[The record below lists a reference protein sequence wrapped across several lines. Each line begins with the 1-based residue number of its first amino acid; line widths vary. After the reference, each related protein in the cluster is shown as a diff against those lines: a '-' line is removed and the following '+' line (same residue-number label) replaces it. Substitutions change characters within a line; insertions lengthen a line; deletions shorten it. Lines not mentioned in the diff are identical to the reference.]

1 MNITGVNIES
11 TLQQIPSD
19 FAKRLWAKD
28 PTLWK
33 TDEAVQAAI
42 RNRLGWLTLPEDMP
56 KVAGKLK
63 SFAAD
68 VRRKGFTHM
77 VLLGMGGSSLC
88 PEVLRLTFGSA
99 KDGLKLF
106 VLDTTDPG
114 QIMDVEKAVPLKKTL
129 FIVSSKSGGTIEVMS
144 LFRHFYAKVEKVK
157 KANPGENFIAVTD
170 PGTSLE
176 KLARE
181 KGFARVFSTPEDVGG
196 RFSALTYFGLVPA
209 ALLGVDVS
217 RLLERAA
224 GFARACGPAVPPE
237 DNEPLVLGAALGLLG
252 KAGRDK
258 VTFVLSKEVS
268 SFGVWVEQLIAES
281 TGKEGRGLVPVEGEL
296 LAAPKSYGTDR
307 VFVSL
312 AVGGKHPAALKGLA
326 AAGHPVVR
334 IDLNDRW
341 DLGREFLRWEIATA
355 VAGAVLGVNPFDE
368 PNVSESKANTQ
379 KILAQYEAAKQLPE
393 EAPLLRTKSVAI
405 WADKDLPAAESLQD
419 AVNAHLHRGHAGD
432 YVALMAYIT
441 PNAVNHKALLGLRRK
456 IQAATGL
463 ATTLGYGPRF
473 LHSTGQLHKGGDDNG
488 LFLQVTAFDPKSP
501 EIPGAGYSFAT
512 LKMAQALGDF
522 QAFKEHGLRVMRLH
536 LSRAA
541 ADLAVVTKTVRGKG
555 ALSKKK

>member
-1 MNITGVNIES
+1 MNITGVNADS
-11 TLQQIPSD
+11 ALQQLPAD
-19 FAKRLWAKD
+19 FARRLWAKD
-28 PTLWK
+28 ASLWK
-33 TDEAVQAAI
+33 TDPAVQAAI
-42 RNRLGWLTLPEDMP
+42 RNRLGWLDLPEDMP
-56 KVAGKLK
+56 KVAGLLRA
-63 SFAAD
+63 FAAD
-68 VRRKGFTHM
+68 IRRAGFTHM

-88 PEVLRLTFGSA
+88 PEVLRQTFGAA
-99 KDGLKLF
+99 KDGLKLY

-114 QIMDVEKAVPLKKTL
+114 QVLDAERSVPLKKTL

-144 LFRHFYAKVEKVK
+144 LLRYFHEKVEKLK
-157 KANPGENFIAVTD
+157 KGKAGENFIAVTD

-181 KGFARVFSTPEDVGG
+181 KGFRRVFTTPEDVGG
-196 RFSALTYFGLVPA
+196 RFSALTYFGLAPA
-209 ALLGVDVS
+209 ALLGVDAG
-217 RLLERAA
+217 RILERAA
-224 GFARACGPAVPPE
+224 GFARACGPEVPPE

-258 VTFVLSKEVS
+258 VTFVLSKEIS
-268 SFGVWVEQLIAES
+268 SFGLWAEQLIAES
-281 TGKEGRGLVPVEGEL
+281 TGKEGRGLVPVEGEA
-296 LAAPKSYGTDR
+296 LAAPKSYGNDR

-312 AVGGKHPAALKGLA
+312 ALGGKHPAALNALA
-326 AAGHPVVR
+326 AAGHPVIR
-334 IDLNDRW
+334 IDLSDRW
-341 DLGREFLRWEIATA
+341 DLGREFFRWEMATA

-393 EAPLLRTKSVAI
+393 EAPLLRTRTVHV

-419 AVNAHLHRGHAGD
+419 VVNNHLARGRSGD
-432 YVALMAYIT
+432 YVALMAYVTIN
-441 PNAVNHKALLGLRRK
+441 PAHQKALQAFRK
-456 IQAATGL
+456 RIQAATGL

-488 LFLQVTAFDPKSP
+488 LFIQVTAADPKDP
-501 EIPGAGYSFAT
+501 EIPGAGYGFST

-536 LSRAA
+536 LAKVA
-541 ADLAVVTKTVRGKG
+541 PDLAVVAKTVRSKS